1 MSKLFIEDLALEGKR
16 ALIRVDFNV
25 PQDKVTGAITN
36 TKRIEAALPT
46 IKSAL
51 EKGAAVILMSH
62 LGRPD
67 GKVMPQYSLAPVAT
81 ALEGLLGRPVKFLA
95 DCVGPEVEAAC
106 AQIKPGEVIL
116 LENLRFHIEEE
127 GKASVTN
134 ADGSVTKVKAS
145 PDDVKA
151 FRASLT
157 RLADVYIN
165 DAFGTAHRDHS
176 SMTGVQLP
184 ERAAGYLMNKEL
196 AAFSAVLE
204 SPQRPL
210 LAILGGAKVADKIQ
224 LINNLL
230 DKADQIIIG
239 GGMAFTF
246 KKVLSG
252 MPIGNSLFDEEGAK
266 LVPGLMEKAREK
278 GKEILLPVDFIIADK
293 FDAGANTGSAT
304 TWTGFPTAGSGS
316 TAVPSRRR
324 SSRKRSSRP
333 EPSSGMARQAFSSSR
348 NSKPAPRPWQTRS
361 SRPPRRARSPSS
373 AVAIRPRPPR
383 SMAPTR
389 KSRTVQPAA
398 APPSSTSKARSFPVS
413 PPFPRSNARG
423 PGSSGA
429 CPLAQPSK

>member
-1 MSKLFIEDLALEGKR
+1 M
-16 ALIRVDFNV
+16 
-25 PQDKVTGAITN
+25 
-36 TKRIEAALPT
+36 
-46 IKSAL
+46 
-51 EKGAAVILMSH
+51 
-62 LGRPD
+62 
-67 GKVMPQYSLAPVAT
+67 
-81 ALEGLLGRPVKFLA
+81 
-95 DCVGPEVEAAC
+95 
-106 AQIKPGEVIL
+106 IL

-252 MPIGNSLFDEEGAK
+252 MPIGN
-266 LVPGLMEKAREK
+266 
-278 GKEILLPVDFIIADK
+278 
-293 FDAGANTGSAT
+293 
-304 TWTGFPTAGSGS
+304 
-316 TAVPSRRR
+316 
-324 SSRKRSSRP
+324 
-333 EPSSGMARQAFSSSR
+333 
-348 NSKPAPRPWQTRS
+348 
-361 SRPPRRARSPSS
+361 
-373 AVAIRPRPPR
+373 
-383 SMAPTR
+383 
-389 KSRTVQPAA
+389 
-398 APPSSTSKARSFPVS
+398 
-413 PPFPRSNARG
+413 
-423 PGSSGA
+423 
-429 CPLAQPSK
+429 

>member
-16 ALIRVDFNV
+16 VLIRVDFNV
-25 PQDKVTGAITN
+25 PQDKVSGAITN

-46 IKSAL
+46 IKYAL
-51 EKGAAVILMSH
+51 DKGAAVILMSH

-67 GKVMPQYSLAPVAT
+67 GKVMPQFSLQPVAT
-81 ALEGLLGRPVKFLA
+81 ALEGLIGRPVSFLS

-106 AQIKPGEVIL
+106 ARIKPGEVIL

-127 GKASVTN
+127 GKGTVEGP
-134 ADGSVTKVKAS
+134 DGTVSKVKAN

-157 RLADVYIN
+157 RLADVYVN

-184 ERAAGYLMNKEL
+184 QRAAGYLMNKEL

-204 SPQRPL
+204 APQRPL

-266 LVPGLMEKAREK
+266 LVPELMAKANDK
-278 GKEILLPVDFIIADK
+278 GKQILLPTDFIIADK
-293 FDAGANTGSAT
+293 FDAAANTAT
-304 TWTGFPTAGSGS
+304 ANDVDGIPDGWLGLDCGPES
-316 TAVPSRRR
+316 TR
-324 SSRKRSSRP
+324 
-333 EPSSGMARQAFSSSR
+333 AFID
-348 NSKPAPRPWQTRS
+348 
-361 SRPPRRARSPSS
+361 
-373 AVAIRPRPPR
+373 AIL
-383 SMAPTR
+383 
-389 KSRTVQPAA
+389 
-398 APPSSTSKARSFPVS
+398 
-413 PPFPRSNARG
+413 NARTIIWNG
-423 PGSSGA
+423 PAGVFEFAKFEAGTRAMADAIVEATAKGA
-429 CPLAQPSK
+429 ITVIGGGDTATAAKKYGAEKKVTHTSTGGGASLEYLEGKVLPGVAALSEK

>member
-46 IKSAL
+46 IKYAL
-51 EKGAAVILMSH
+51 DKGAAVILMSH

-67 GKVMPQYSLAPVAT
+67 GKAIPQFSLQPVAV
-81 ALEGLLGRPVKFLA
+81 ALEGLLGRTVKFLP

-127 GKASVTN
+127 GKATVTN
-134 ADGSVTKVKAS
+134 ADGSVTKLKAAA
-145 PDDVKA
+145 DDVKA

-157 RLADVYIN
+157 KLADVYIN

-184 ERAAGYLMNKEL
+184 ERASGYLMNKEL

-204 SPQRPL
+204 SPKRPL

-246 KKVLSG
+246 KKVISG

-266 LVPGLMEKAREK
+266 IVPELMAKAKEK
-278 GKEILLPVDFIIADK
+278 GRQILLPVDFIIADK
-293 FDAGANTGSAT
+293 FAADANTGTANDVDGIPDGWLGLDCGPESTRIFSEAIVNAKTIIWNGPAGVFEFEKFEGGTKAMADAVVQAT
-304 TWTGFPTAGSGS
+304 AAGAITVIGGGDTATAAKKYGADKKVTHTSTGGGASLEYLEGKILPG
-316 TAVPSRRR
+316 
-324 SSRKRSSRP
+324 
-333 EPSSGMARQAFSSSR
+333 
-348 NSKPAPRPWQTRS
+348 
-361 SRPPRRARSPSS
+361 
-373 AVAIRPRPPR
+373 VAAL
-383 SMAPTR
+383 SE
-389 KSRTVQPAA
+389 K
-398 APPSSTSKARSFPVS
+398 
-413 PPFPRSNARG
+413 
-423 PGSSGA
+423 
-429 CPLAQPSK
+429 

>member
-46 IKSAL
+46 IKHAL

-67 GKVMPQYSLAPVAT
+67 GKVNPQFSLAPVAV
-81 ALEGLLGRPVKFLA
+81 ALEGLLGRPVKFLP

-106 AQIKPGEVIL
+106 AQIKPGEVVL

-134 ADGSVTKVKAS
+134 ADGTVSKLKAS

-184 ERAAGYLMNKEL
+184 ERASGYLMNKEL
-196 AAFSAVLE
+196 AAVLE

-266 LVPGLMEKAREK
+266 LVTGLMEKAREK
-278 GKEILLPVDFIIADK
+278 GKEILLPVDFVIGDK
-293 FDAGANTGSAT
+293 FDANANTG
-304 TWTGFPTAGSGS
+304 TANDVDGIPDGWLGLDCGPES
-316 TAVPSRRR
+316 TRI
-324 SSRKRSSRP
+324 
-333 EPSSGMARQAFSSSR
+333 FSD
-348 NSKPAPRPWQTRS
+348 
-361 SRPPRRARSPSS
+361 
-373 AVAIRPRPPR
+373 AIRKARTIIWNGPAGVFEFEKFEAGTRA
-383 SMAPTR
+383 MAQAVVEATAAGAI
-389 KSRTVQPAA
+389 TVIGGGDTATAA
-398 APPSSTSKARSFPVS
+398 KKYGADKKVTHSSTGGGASLEYLEGKIL
-413 PPFPRSNARG
+413 
-423 PGSSGA
+423 PGVAALSE
-429 CPLAQPSK
+429 Q